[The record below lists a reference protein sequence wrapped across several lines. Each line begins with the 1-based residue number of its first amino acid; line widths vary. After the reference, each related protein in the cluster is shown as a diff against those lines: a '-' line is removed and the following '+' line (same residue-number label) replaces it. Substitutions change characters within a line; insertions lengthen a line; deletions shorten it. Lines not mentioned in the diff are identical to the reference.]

1 MSRGLG
7 LAGALGGALWIVRAA
22 HGDDWLGVYL
32 VCTASFLGVVWALWK
47 RNGAALGRVGNG
59 SLAAAAA
66 GLALM
71 LVGGAT
77 GADALFY
84 AGGLAAVAALLVLG
98 FVGSR
103 RLEGAPQWLFALA
116 AACFAALPALFFTFG
131 LGFVFFGAA
140 AALPERETLRLPT
153 GEAA

>member
-1 MSRGLG
+1 MSRWLG

-22 HGDDWLGVYL
+22 TGDDWLVVYV
-32 VCTASFLGVVWALWK
+32 VCVASFLGVVWALWK
-47 RNGAALGRVGNG
+47 RSGAALGPFGNG
-59 SLAAAAA
+59 ALAAAAV

-71 LVGGAT
+71 LVGGA
-77 GADALFY
+77 ADADAPFY
-84 AGGLAAVAALLVLG
+84 AGGFATVVALVVVG

-140 AALPERETLRLPT
+140 AALPEREALRLPS